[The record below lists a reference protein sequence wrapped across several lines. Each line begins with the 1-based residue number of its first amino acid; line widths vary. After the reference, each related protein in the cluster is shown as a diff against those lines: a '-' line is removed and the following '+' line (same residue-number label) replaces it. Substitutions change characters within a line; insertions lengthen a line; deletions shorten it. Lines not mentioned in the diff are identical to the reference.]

1 MDYRDEILELI
12 LKTKTNYGE
21 IQTYIKPLSFYTAIK
36 PTEFSNVMYEPSIC
50 VIIQGQKAVGFGND
64 LYSYDP
70 YKYLLSTTY
79 IPAKIRIEKA
89 SKDKPYISVVVKLK
103 PEIIYDVIKEVGDF
117 KIQNKKNIKNGLC
130 FSELDNELLEAITK
144 LVRLTNK
151 PKNDAEFLSNLILK
165 EIIYIILKQ
174 NGDLLKQYI
183 LEGNPENQISRAIMA
198 IKNNFNENINMKKLS
213 REIGISESLLYQNFK
228 KITSL
233 SPLQFQKKIRL
244 EEAKNLLISTNLEAS
259 QIAFKVG
266 YESPSQ
272 FSREYARMFGMPP
285 KAHCSFLRDSI
296 NL

>member
-1 MDYRDEILELI
+1 MDYRDEILKLI
-12 LKTKTNYGE
+12 LKTKANYGE
-21 IQTYIKPLSFYTAIK
+21 IQTDIKQLSFYMAIK
-36 PTEFSNVMYEPSIC
+36 PTEFLNTIYEPSIC

-64 LYSYDP
+64 LYSYNP
-70 YKYLLSTTY
+70 YKYLLATTY
-79 IPAKIRIEKA
+79 IPARIQIEKA
-89 SKDKPYISVVVKLK
+89 SKDQPYVSLVIKLK
-103 PEIIYDVIKEVGDF
+103 PESIYEVIKEVGDF

-130 FSELDNELLEAITK
+130 FSDLDDTLLETITK
-144 LVRLTNK
+144 FVKLIEK

-165 EIIYIILKQ
+165 EIIYLILKQ

-183 LEGNPENQISRAIMA
+183 LEGNLANQISRAIMA
-198 IKNNFNENINMKKLS
+198 IKNSFNENINMKKLS
-213 REIGISESLLYQNFK
+213 KEIGISESLLYKNFR

-272 FSREYARMFGMPP
+272 FSREYARMFGMSP
-285 KAHCSFLRDSI
+285 KAHCNFLRDSI